1 MQCKKVL
8 FDWFNEKS
16 IQNDEQL
23 PTLTFIG
30 NAGGILGSLMGL
42 SFISLVEV
50 FYHGTNSIVAIIF
63 KHFKS
68 MESVDVKRTEID
80 QQ

>member
-1 MQCKKVL
+1 M
-8 FDWFNEKS
+8 
-16 IQNDEQL
+16 

-50 FYHGTNSIVAIIF
+50 LYHGTNSIVAKIL
-63 KHFKS
+63 KHFKN
-68 MESVDVKRTEID
+68 MKSVDLDKTQID
-80 QQ
+80 Q